1 MGIKP
6 SLVFPTPLALVDG
19 QFPHVFYT
27 TQAVLGAL
35 LQTHQVEWVTVEQTW
50 REESEMNKI
59 WVGTVSDMSKAPAS
73 RKLAGGRGEVSYQT
87 ESTKSK
93 KTQVVRLE
101 QWRKLTWWFCINVSN
116 LSLVVSTRFT
126 MSNNSNCNFLCCLA
140 GQLGSRANKLQTW
153 ISFVNRKSHYVEG
166 TQIWEGHKM

>member
-50 REESEMNKI
+50 REES
-59 WVGTVSDMSKAPAS
+59 DMSKAPAS

-101 QWRKLTWWFCINVSN
+101 Q
-116 LSLVVSTRFT
+116 
-126 MSNNSNCNFLCCLA
+126 
-140 GQLGSRANKLQTW
+140 
-153 ISFVNRKSHYVEG
+153 
-166 TQIWEGHKM
+166 

>member
-101 QWRKLTWWFCINVSN
+101 Q
-116 LSLVVSTRFT
+116 
-126 MSNNSNCNFLCCLA
+126 
-140 GQLGSRANKLQTW
+140 
-153 ISFVNRKSHYVEG
+153 
-166 TQIWEGHKM
+166 